1 MGNVFNRVNSKETM
15 ENQMTKKNEMT
26 RPNLTTEQ
34 FTAIKESYHVMR
46 NILNSTYDIQDIYLS
61 DLKKLDETFHQLK
74 EQFDLNEIDW

>member
-1 MGNVFNRVNSKETM
+1 MGNVFIRVNSKETM

-34 FTAIKESYHVMR
+34 FTAIEESYHVMR

>member
-1 MGNVFNRVNSKETM
+1 MGNVFIRVNSKETM

-34 FTAIKESYHVMR
+34 FTAIEESYHVMR

-74 EQFDLNEIDW
+74 EQFDLKEIDW